1 MDVVVRDQ
9 KKRVILSINDKGSIA
24 VARFAKMDE
33 RTIDYV
39 VKIYSDVTN
48 EDPQKLRDFLTFR
61 EDNDE
66 FCA

>member
-9 KKRVILSINDKGSIA
+9 NKRVILTINDKGSIA
-24 VARFAKMDE
+24 AARFANMDE
-33 RTIDYV
+33 GVIDYV
-39 VKIYSDVTN
+39 VKIYGDVTN
-48 EDPQKLRDFLTFR
+48 EDPQKLRDFLTFK